1 MGRSNP
7 RQAFRQTNCFVTPVS
22 YNSVLLNKL
31 VLSNLA
37 HRPVRTIL
45 SVLAIAIEVTM
56 ILTLVGVS
64 YGTLHS
70 AARRAEGVGADIAI
84 RPVGSSIMSLSSAP
98 MSDRLPGVLSTDP
111 HIALATGIMVQPL
124 AGFDSITGLNLDEFN
139 KMSGGFHYLQG
150 GPFAQD
156 SDVLVDEYY
165 AREKHL
171 HVGDTLQLI
180 NHTWRVAGIYEGG
193 KLARICVK
201 LSALQEYTGNPH
213 KISQVY
219 LKLDDKNQIH
229 PVLDALKLKL
239 PGYQIYSME
248 ELVSMLS
255 VSNVGMLKNFINVVI
270 GIAGIV
276 GFIVVFMAMYTAVLE
291 RTREI
296 GILKSVGSSSSLIL
310 GLLFRET
317 IVLALVGTVLGILL
331 TYGTQWLMQDV
342 VPNSLTQETV
352 YAWWPISAA
361 IAIIGALLGTVV
373 PGIKAVQQDATEA
386 LSYE

>member
-1 MGRSNP
+1 M
-7 RQAFRQTNCFVTPVS
+7 
-22 YNSVLLNKL
+22 LNKL
-31 VLSNLA
+31 ILANLA

-64 YGTLHS
+64 YGTLH
-70 AARRAEGVGADIAI
+70 ATARRAQGVGADIVI
-84 RPVGSSIMSLSSAP
+84 RPVGSSIISLSTSP
-98 MSDRLPGVLSTDP
+98 ISDRLPAVLGAEP
-111 HIALATGIMVQPL
+111 HVAIATGTMVQPL
-124 AGFDSITGLNLDEFN
+124 SGFDSITGLNLDQFD

-150 GPFAQD
+150 GPLVQD
-156 SDVLVDEYY
+156 NDVIVDEYY
-165 AREKHL
+165 AKEKHL
-171 HVGDTLQLI
+171 HIGDTILLI
-180 NHTWRVAGIYEGG
+180 NHNWHVAGIYESG

-201 LSALQEYTGNPH
+201 LSALQENTGNPH

-219 LKLDDKNQIH
+219 LKLDDKNQVHASI
-229 PVLDALKLKL
+229 DSLKLKL
-239 PGYQIYSME
+239 PGYQIYSLE
-248 ELVSMLS
+248 EFTSLLS
-255 VSNVGMLKNFINVVI
+255 ISSVGMLKNFINVVI

-317 IVLALVGTVLGILL
+317 LVLTLIGTVLGILL

-352 YAWWPISAA
+352 YAWWPITAA
-361 IAIIGALLGTVV
+361 IAIIGALLGTIV
-373 PGIKAVQQDATEA
+373 PGVKAVRQDATEA

>member
-1 MGRSNP
+1 M
-7 RQAFRQTNCFVTPVS
+7 
-22 YNSVLLNKL
+22 LNKL

-37 HRPVRTIL
+37 HRPVRTLL

-64 YGTLHS
+64 YGTLH
-70 AARRAEGVGADIAI
+70 ATARRAQGVGADIVI
-84 RPVGSSIMSLSSAP
+84 RPVGSAILSLSSAP
-98 MSDRLPGVLSTDP
+98 MSDRLPAVLSAEP
-111 HIALATGIMVQPL
+111 QVALATGTMVVPL
-124 AGFDSITGLNLDEFN
+124 SGFDSITGLDLDAFD
-139 KMSGGFHYLQG
+139 KMSGGFHYLHG
-150 GPFAQD
+150 GPFVQD
-156 SDVLVDEYY
+156 SDILVDEYY

-171 HVGDTLQLI
+171 HVGDTIPLI

-193 KLARICVK
+193 KLARICVR
-201 LSALQEYTGNPH
+201 LSALQQFTGNPH

-219 LKLDDKNQIH
+219 LKLDDPSQIH
-229 PVLDALKLKL
+229 PVLDALKRKL

-255 VSNVGMLKNFINVVI
+255 ISSVGMLKNFINVVI

-296 GILKSVGSSSSLIL
+296 GILKSVGSSSALIL

-352 YAWWPISAA
+352 YWWWPIAAA
-361 IAIIGALLGTVV
+361 IAIVGALLGTIV
-373 PGIKAVQQDATEA
+373 PGIKAVRQDATEA

>member
-1 MGRSNP
+1 
-7 RQAFRQTNCFVTPVS
+7 
-22 YNSVLLNKL
+22 LLNKL
-31 VLSNLA
+31 ILANLA

-64 YGTLHS
+64 YGTLH
-70 AARRAEGVGADIAI
+70 ATARRAQGVGADIVI
-84 RPVGSSIMSLSSAP
+84 RPVGSAILSLSSSP
-98 MSDRLPGVLSTDP
+98 ISDRLPAVLLAQP
-111 HIALATGIMVQPL
+111 HVTIATGTMVQPL
-124 AGFDSITGLNLDEFN
+124 SGFDSITGLDLDAFN
-139 KMSGGFHYLQG
+139 KMSGGFHFLEG
-150 GPFAQD
+150 GPFVHD
-156 SDVLVDEYY
+156 NDILVDEYY

-171 HVGDTLQLI
+171 HIGQTISLI
-180 NHTWRVAGIYEGG
+180 NHDWNVAGIYESG

-201 LSALQEYTGNPH
+201 LTALQEFTGTPH

-219 LKLDDKNQIH
+219 LKLDDPSHIH
-229 PVLDALKLKL
+229 TVIDALKLQL
-239 PGYQIYSME
+239 PGYQIFSME

-255 VSNVGMLKNFINVVI
+255 ISSVGMLKNFINVVI
-270 GIAGIV
+270 GIAAIV

-296 GILKSVGSSSSLIL
+296 GILKAVGSSSRLIL

-317 IVLALVGTVLGILL
+317 LLLALLGTALGILL

-352 YAWWPISAA
+352 YGWWPIAAA
-361 IAIIGALLGTVV
+361 IAIVGALLGTVV

>member
-1 MGRSNP
+1 M
-7 RQAFRQTNCFVTPVS
+7 
-22 YNSVLLNKL
+22 LNKL
-31 VLSNLA
+31 IISNLA

-64 YGTLHS
+64 YGTLH
-70 AARRAEGVGADIAI
+70 ATARRAQGVGADIVI
-84 RPVGSSIMSLSSAP
+84 RPVGSSVISLSSAP
-98 MSDRLPGVLSTDP
+98 MSDRLPAILGAEP
-111 HIALATGIMVQPL
+111 HVTIATGTMVQSL
-124 AGFDSITGLNLDEFN
+124 SGFDTITGINIDEFN
-139 KMSGGFHYLQG
+139 KMSGGFDYVQG
-150 GPFAQD
+150 GPLVHD
-156 SDVLVDEYY
+156 DDIIVDEYY
-165 AREKHL
+165 AKEKHL
-171 HVGDTLQLI
+171 HIGDSLLLI
-180 NHTWRVAGIYEGG
+180 NHTWHLAGIYEGG

-201 LSALQEYTGNPH
+201 LSALQENTGNPH
-213 KISQVY
+213 KISQIY
-219 LKLDDKNQIH
+219 LKLDDKKQI
-229 PVLDALKLKL
+229 PASIDALKLKL

-255 VSNVGMLKNFINVVI
+255 ISNVGMLKNFINVVI

-331 TYGTQWLMQDV
+331 TYGTQWLMQNV

-352 YAWWPISAA
+352 YAWWPIAAA
-361 IAIIGALLGTVV
+361 IAIVGALLGTVV